1 MCERHYQL
9 ALSKQYFIT
18 MSNISES
25 EIELADF
32 TNLSKSDM
40 TDIRGISLEVSGFSA
55 FQQDDRLVIDILVL
69 QSVNQSFTVQSMQLH

>member
-1 MCERHYQL
+1 
-9 ALSKQYFIT
+9 